1 MKTIFFFVL
10 SCVFLFAFLSLF
22 GTENFHS
29 ISLISLVSSIL
40 IINFLGEKSIETDKF
55 NIIKNNYHRILNGK
69 IVLLII
75 IANALINII
84 NVIYISDM
92 VTFELET
99 QKTIFRYVPIAT
111 VVIAQIGGW
120 FLQAVL
126 IFILAELLG
135 ASKPFS
141 YYLKILGFSYI
152 GFLISS
158 IIGFIYNL
166 SVIERGI
173 SVSKLQSIVYGRM
186 EHIILGKYGEYL
198 TLSIAAY
205 LIYLSDNLSEKK
217 SLTISI
223 IPSIVVLTVYQFFT
237 KYVI

>member
-1 MKTIFFFVL
+1 ML
-10 SCVFLFAFLSLF
+10 SCVFLFTFLSLF
-22 GTENFHS
+22 GTEDFHLFS
-29 ISLISLVSSIL
+29 VVSLMLSIL
-40 IINFLGEKSIETDKF
+40 MINFLGEKSIEADKIS
-55 NIIKNNYHRILNGK
+55 IIKNNYHRILNEK

-75 IANALINII
+75 TANALINII
-84 NVIYISDM
+84 NIVYISDM
-92 VTFELET
+92 VIFELET

-158 IIGFIYNL
+158 MLGFFYNVF
-166 SVIERGI
+166 VIEKGI
-173 SVSKLQSIVYGRM
+173 NISELQSIVYGGM
-186 EHIILGKYGEYL
+186 VHILLGKYGEYL
-198 TLSIAAY
+198 TLSITAY

-223 IPSIVVLTVYQFFT
+223 IPSVVVLTVYQFFT

>member
-1 MKTIFFFVL
+1 M
-10 SCVFLFAFLSLF
+10 
-22 GTENFHS
+22 
-29 ISLISLVSSIL
+29 
-40 IINFLGEKSIETDKF
+40 INFLGEKSIETDKIA
-55 NIIKNNYHRILNGK
+55 IIKNNYHRVLNGK
-69 IVLLII
+69 TVFFIIV
-75 IANALINII
+75 ANALINII
-84 NVIYISDM
+84 NIVYISDM
-92 VTFELET
+92 VIFEIET

-111 VVIAQIGGW
+111 VIIAQVGGW
-120 FLQAVL
+120 FFQTVL

-158 IIGFIYNL
+158 TIGFLYN
-166 SVIERGI
+166 VFAIKKEI
-173 SVSKLQSIVYGRM
+173 SISELQSIIYGSM

-223 IPSIVVLTVYQFFT
+223 IPSIIVLTVYQIVT